1 MPLGIP
7 PPTLSLKTIF
17 VHSTI
22 LKFFFLD
29 LMNELKHLKEEI
41 QALQR
46 KVDEGN
52 RRQDALHQTVKSLKK
67 INEAKNFNMSKCCH
81 TVCHLVEYITY
92 NLNN

>member
-1 MPLGIP
+1 MSLGIP

-41 QALQR
+41 QTLQR
-46 KVDEGN
+46 KVDEGK
-52 RRQDALHQTVKSLKK
+52 RRQDAVHQIVKSLKK
-67 INEAKNFNMSKCCH
+67 ATKLKIL
-81 TVCHLVEYITY
+81 T
-92 NLNN
+92 

>member
-1 MPLGIP
+1 MSLGIP

-41 QALQR
+41 QTLQR

-52 RRQDALHQTVKSLKK
+52 RRQDALHQIVKSLKK
-67 INEAKNFNMSKCCH
+67 SNEAKNFDMSKCCH
-81 TVCHLVEYITY
+81 TVCHIVYI
-92 NLNN
+92 